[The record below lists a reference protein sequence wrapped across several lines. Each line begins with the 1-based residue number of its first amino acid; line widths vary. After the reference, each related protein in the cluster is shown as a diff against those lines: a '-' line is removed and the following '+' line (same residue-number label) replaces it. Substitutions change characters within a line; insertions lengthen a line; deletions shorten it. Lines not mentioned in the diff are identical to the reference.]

1 MGRGGSGGEGIIFQE
16 AEGGGLK
23 RNEPHHVVERCCRLH
38 TCLNIDRILQI
49 QGVHR
54 SHDFARVFKGLEKRA
69 GYQ

>member
-23 RNEPHHVVERCCRLH
+23 RNEPHSVVERCCRLH
-38 TCLNIDRILQI
+38 TCLNIVRILQI
-49 QGVHR
+49 QSVHR
-54 SHDFARVFKGLEKRA
+54 SLDFARVFKGLEKRA

>member
-1 MGRGGSGGEGIIFQE
+1 MGKGGSGGEGIIFQE

-23 RNEPHHVVERCCRLH
+23 RNEPHCF
-38 TCLNIDRILQI
+38 TCFNIDRILQI

-54 SHDFARVFKGLEKRA
+54 SRDFARVFKGLEKRA